1 MQTEF
6 EIKKSP
12 YYLEARSMHYS
23 IHLKLVNG
31 GIFFRRPHYITPT
44 VWTFIHKRHESP
56 YLLTIN
62 KTEDIYKAY
71 SQFIAQD
78 VIGTV

>member
-1 MQTEF
+1 MQSEF
-6 EIKKSP
+6 EIKKPP
-12 YYLEARSMHYS
+12 YYLEPRHMHYS

-31 GIFFRRPHYITPT
+31 GIFFRRPLYITPS

-56 YLLTIN
+56 YALTIN

-71 SQFIAQD
+71 SQFI
-78 VIGTV
+78 VGSV